1 MKKLVSVLVTFII
14 YTIVV
19 NACPQVTV
27 WDKSL
32 LSILHSFLAPLP
44 LIIPSLMDEILYA
57 AMIIIPFLGLGIYFL
72 KTKKFYDLVLFYA
85 VPLICFLLNSGFK
98 EIIQRPRPPFEL
110 QQVIK
115 LTSYSYTSTH
125 SLVMFCLWGMVIFY
139 AYKYNFS
146 KPVKNFLMV
155 FTILWVLFVGLSRM
169 WLGVHYFTDVI
180 GGFILG
186 IFFLLI
192 FIKIS
197 NKFQKVGD

>member
-1 MKKLVSVLVTFII
+1 MKKIVPVFVLFII

-19 NACPQVTV
+19 NSCPQVTA

-32 LSILHSFLAPLP
+32 LAFLHSLLAPLP

-57 AMIIIPFLGLGIYFL
+57 AMIIIPFLGFGIYFL
-72 KTKKFYDLVLFYA
+72 KSRKFFDLVLFYA
-85 VPLICFLLNSGFK
+85 VPLVCFLLNSGFK

-110 QQVIK
+110 QQVIQ
-115 LTSYSYTSTH
+115 LTSFSYTSTH
-125 SLVMFCLWGMVIFY
+125 SLVMFCLWGMVIFF
-139 AYKYNFS
+139 AFKYNFS
-146 KPVKNFLMV
+146 KSVKNFLIV

-186 IFFLLI
+186 TFFLLL

-197 NKFQKVGD
+197 NKIQKVGN